1 MKTATETPFSESR
14 SQLDEKRLPISVAG
28 TEVVVLPENKSAI
41 RAMDRMAR
49 TLAKPGRIRTP
60 FAPLT
65 LHGSPGTGKSHLAN
79 ALLRLVI
86 DLPTVRTVQAI
97 PANDI
102 DRDADEPIPLIDDF
116 LACDLLIIE
125 DLQHLPKP
133 SATLLCRLLDHRDTR
148 YLPTVLTAN
157 AGPAGLTFLPRRL
170 TNRLAGG
177 LVVQVESLSPKS
189 RRELVTFL
197 ADRRKLY
204 LLPDAIDWIADRSPG
219 GGIRPAIG
227 LLESLKTQ
235 VGKSRK
241 HLNRDAVAAILA
253 PDEANRVP
261 ATVARIIGKVA
272 AAFGIKPKELVGK
285 SRLRT
290 ILLPRQAAMYLVRT
304 IVKLP
309 LTAIGKQ
316 FGGRDHTTV
325 MNAIQKLEASMKE
338 DAKLKRTM
346 KHLRAELE

>member
-1 MKTATETPFSESR
+1 MGSGAEAAGSATNF
-14 SQLDEKRLPISVAG
+14 RL
-28 TEVVVLPENKSAI
+28 EFL
-41 RAMDRMAR
+41 
-49 TLAKPGRIRTP
+49 
-60 FAPLT
+60 
-65 LHGSPGTGKSHLAN
+65 GSPHRIVLFGSRARGDAHRNS
-79 ALLRLVI
+79 
-86 DLPTVRTVQAI
+86 DL
-97 PANDI
+97 
-102 DRDADEPIPLIDDF
+102 
-116 LACDLLIIE
+116 DLLIIE

-133 SATLLCRLLDHRDTR
+133 SALLLCRLLDHRATR

-197 ADRRKLY
+197 AERRKVY

-241 HLNRDAVAAILA
+241 RLDRDAVAAILA
-253 PDEANRVP
+253 PDEVNRVP

-272 AAFGIKPKELVGK
+272 AAFGIKPKELIGK
-285 SRLRT
+285 STRSLKGSVARVGVGV
-290 ILLPRQAAMYLVRT
+290 AESCV
-304 IVKLP
+304 
-309 LTAIGKQ
+309 
-316 FGGRDHTTV
+316 GRAH
-325 MNAIQKLEASMKE
+325 S
-338 DAKLKRTM
+338 
-346 KHLRAELE
+346 